1 MDHHGPSVPQRV
13 AAVLKAKQFLVFYAI
28 ALTAWDLVSTLL
40 ASWLRTRAPVT
51 RLVAGAWGPLADAVA
66 ARSPLIAALFVVSL
80 LVTAW
85 FRAGYLRSLLGRLR
99 FRPSHWRQF
108 ARLLGLE
115 LLLAVVG
122 ALAVAAVVRSHGVL
136 SSLALVG
143 SLAVYL
149 VTMYTDYAIVVADVG
164 LARALWLS
172 WRTVRAFLGASLFV
186 MLNVTVASQL
196 LLLLVAS
203 DGFDGLAG
211 LLPLLVVK
219 TVLLGGVVFVADV
232 ALLVVLLHARE
243 QGRVPLR

>member
-13 AAVLKAKQFLVFYAI
+13 AAVLRAKQFLVFYAI
-28 ALTAWDLVSTLL
+28 ALTAWDLVCTLL
-40 ASWLRTRAPVT
+40 GAWLRTHAPATTLVT
-51 RLVAGAWGPLADAVA
+51 TAWGPLADAVA
-66 ARSPLIAALFVVSL
+66 GRSPLIGALFAISV

-85 FRAGYLRSLLGRLR
+85 FRAGYLRSLLGRAR

-122 ALAVAAVVRSHGVL
+122 ALAVAAVVRSSGLL
-136 SSLALVG
+136 STLALGG

-164 LARALWLS
+164 LLRALWLS
-172 WRTVRAFLGASLFV
+172 WRTVRASFGASVFV
-186 MLNVTVASQL
+186 LLNVTIASQL
-196 LLLLVAS
+196 LALLVAGG
-203 DGFDGLAG
+203 GFDGLAG

-219 TVLLGGVVFVADV
+219 TVLLGCVVFVADV
-232 ALLVVLLHARE
+232 ALLVLLLQARE
-243 QGRVPLR
+243 QGRVPQR